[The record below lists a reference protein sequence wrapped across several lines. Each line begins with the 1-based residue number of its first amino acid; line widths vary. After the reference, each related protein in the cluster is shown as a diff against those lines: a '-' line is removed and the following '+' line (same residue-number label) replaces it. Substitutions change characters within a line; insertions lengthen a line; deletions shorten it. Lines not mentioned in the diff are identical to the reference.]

1 MNNMFA
7 TWEDITEL
15 ELFMDDFIE
24 ETAEASNCSSA
35 LAMSDLKLVEQGTST
50 KN

>member
-7 TWEDITEL
+7 NWEDITEL

-24 ETAEASNCSSA
+24 ETAETSSCSSA
-35 LAMSDLKLVEQGTST
+35 LDMSNLKILEQGASS
-50 KN
+50 